1 MEGVTVKW
9 HGEKA
14 KETVKQASARALFMS
29 AELLLGA
36 ANRTIPIEKDSLLER
51 SGKPSVDNA
60 LLVAAV
66 SYDTPY
72 ARRQHEDLTYHHSP
86 GRRAKWLQLT
96 LDEQTA
102 AIRELFARV
111 LRGVL

>member
-1 MEGVTVKW
+1 MEGVTVTW
-9 HGEKA
+9 HGKKA
-14 KETVKQASARALFMS
+14 KETVKEASARALFLS
-29 AELLLGA
+29 AEFLLEA
-36 ANRTIPIEKDSLLER
+36 ANRTIPIEEDSLER